1 MQNDY
6 HAYKLVAGTVSPF
19 VSHESLL
26 DLLVKH
32 KRLDWESVAKIAGN
46 HSIVQAL
53 YPALVGKNL
62 IDQIPNE
69 FISYLQE
76 LNQLNC
82 KRNSLMQSQL
92 MDAVSVINDLDI
104 KPILMKGAAH
114 FFLDTFSD
122 KGERLL
128 TDLDVLVPND
138 KITLVSNSLIKSGY
152 KYIEDKMAFIET
164 HHHYPPLIK
173 NGECAMIELHRDL
186 MFHEQQHVFP
196 TNLAWDKSVD
206 ITLPNQSKAKV
217 LIPTYRVFHSFLHS
231 AVVDRLHQKG
241 YIEIRQLHELAR
253 TQLMYGSDIDWEE
266 MLALA
271 HEYDIDRQLCA
282 NLYSAVKFMNFPNLA
297 EMVNTYIMSS
307 KFHHYRVCSKLKYGW
322 FNLLDNK
329 LQRRIRRFK
338 SIFSEP
344 IFAHAGRQ

>member
-1 MQNDY
+1 MQNYYD
-6 HAYKLVAGTVSPF
+6 AYKFVAGTVSPF
-19 VSHESLL
+19 VSHEYLL
-26 DLLVKH
+26 DLLAKH
-32 KRLDWESVAKIAGN
+32 KRLDWEAVAKIAGN

-53 YPALVGKNL
+53 YPALVDKNL

-69 FISYLQE
+69 FILYIQE

-82 KRNSLMQSQL
+82 KRNSLMKSQL
-92 MDAVSVINDLDI
+92 MDAVSVINDLGVE
-104 KPILMKGAAH
+104 PLLMKGAAH
-114 FFLDTFSD
+114 LFLDTFSD
-122 KGERLL
+122 YGDRLL
-128 TDLDVLVPND
+128 SDIDVLVPENEI
-138 KITLVSNSLIKSGY
+138 KGVSKSLIKFGY
-152 KYIEDKMAFIET
+152 RYTGEHMNFIYT

-173 NGECAMIELHRDL
+173 DGECAMVELHRDL
-186 MFHEQQHVFP
+186 VRCSKQKIFP
-196 TNLAWDKSVD
+196 TKLAWEKSVD

-271 HEYDIDRQLCA
+271 HEYDIGRQLCA
-282 NLYSAVKFMNFPNLA
+282 NLYSAVKFMNFPNIA

-344 IFAHAGRQ
+344 IFAHAGR